1 MVRAL
6 GSRIKNTYIKQ
17 LNPGK
22 SLHLFRFDIS
32 RKQFLDKLLSL
43 VEVIVEYAFGMHIGY
58 IIGWVTVLYV
68 GHFYVERFEPV
79 YLNDLSQL
87 SYWRLVPDIFARN
100 AAMVGVAA
108 GMIAIA
114 VIDRSLNKRAAS

>member
-1 MVRAL
+1 
-6 GSRIKNTYIKQ
+6 
-17 LNPGK
+17 
-22 SLHLFRFDIS
+22 LFRIDIS
-32 RKQFLDKLLSL
+32 RKQFLDKLLFL

-58 IIGWVTVLYV
+58 FIGWVTGLYV

-79 YLNDLSQL
+79 YLYDLSQF
-87 SYWRLVPDIFARN
+87 SYWRLVPYIFARN
-100 AAMVGVAA
+100 AAMIGVAA